1 MRPIFH
7 RHYRPLNPFKSP
19 LISLSLSPKL
29 KPPKPKPFSL
39 SLSQKKNSLSRSLSE
54 TLKARSDRTDPK
66 PTMAQKT
73 GKEET
78 EFKVHEKIPLCINNC
93 GFTGNP
99 ATNNMCQNCFNTSNS
114 PTTATTTTTNT
125 NASSTTTNSSSTTT
139 STMTGTT
146 TVSSSS
152 ANKLLK
158 VHHRS
163 SASSFRSGTTTEV
176 SSEDVVAAAAADR
189 VRSEGFSF
197 GFGSE
202 VKREVNRC
210 FGCRRKVGLTGF
222 RCRCGEL
229 FCAEHRYTDRHVC
242 SYDYKAAGSE
252 AIARENPVVKAA
264 KIVRV

>member
-1 MRPIFH
+1 
-7 RHYRPLNPFKSP
+7 
-19 LISLSLSPKL
+19 
-29 KPPKPKPFSL
+29 
-39 SLSQKKNSLSRSLSE
+39 
-54 TLKARSDRTDPK
+54 
-66 PTMAQKT
+66 MAQKT

-125 NASSTTTNSSSTTT
+125 NASSTTNSSSTTT

-176 SSEDVVAAAAADR
+176 SSEDVVAAAAAAADR

-242 SYDYKAAGSE
+242 SYDYKAAGRE